1 MKDMH
6 CHLLYGID
14 DGSKSIEESIEIIE
28 NASKQGITD
37 IIITPHYIYNSNYI
51 CNNKDKTKLFNK
63 LKREIK
69 KKKIDI
75 NLYLGNEIYICNN
88 LIELIKKKEVATLN
102 KSRYILIEFPLNN
115 MYSNSKELIFELVRN
130 GYVPVLAHPERYKIF
145 KTHPEYIKEYLELG
159 VLLQCNYMSLYN
171 RYGFISKRII
181 KKFLKERY
189 VTFLGSDNHHD
200 KDYHIKKLRKD
211 LIKIVKDEK
220 YIDDILY
227 NNVDKIIK
235 NDIIK
240 PTKF

>member
-14 DGSKSIEESIEIIE
+14 DGSESIEESIEIIE

-130 GYVPVLAHPERYKIF
+130 GYVPVLMYDTEK
-145 KTHPEYIKEYLELG
+145 
-159 VLLQCNYMSLYN
+159 
-171 RYGFISKRII
+171 
-181 KKFLKERY
+181 KKFCE
-189 VTFLGSDNHHD
+189 VTNYGSNE
-200 KDYHIKKLRKD
+200 L
-211 LIKIVKDEK
+211 
-220 YIDDILY
+220 
-227 NNVDKIIK
+227 
-235 NDIIK
+235 
-240 PTKF
+240 

>member
-130 GYVPVLAHPERYKIF
+130 GYVPILAHPERYKIF

>member
-1 MKDMH
+1 M
-6 CHLLYGID
+6 
-14 DGSKSIEESIEIIE
+14 
-28 NASKQGITD
+28 
-37 IIITPHYIYNSNYI
+37 
-51 CNNKDKTKLFNK
+51 FNK

-115 MYSNSKELIFELVRN
+115 MYSNSKELIFDLVRN

-220 YIDDILY
+220 YVDDILY

>member
-14 DGSKSIEESIEIIE
+14 DGSESIEESIEIIE

-37 IIITPHYIYNSNYI
+37 IIITPHYIYNSKYI